1 MFVHGSVQKREML
14 TRRIRID
21 RRLIHHLLDGARLVR
36 RSAGVAD
43 DPIVRAFARNA
54 RFTEKHHDVKRILL
68 DPRLMKKEQIAGF
81 RLFAIATD
89 EIDVVQLEH
98 LRVRRRKFSLSLK
111 LRNSTLSGN
120 PSWSK
125 STFAPSSD
133 RFEPGVSGGPLER
146 DIETYASTRTTGRNK
161 RANARVGLL
170 VSCNMLRIIQRGQ
183 VC

>member
-21 RRLIHHLLDGARLVR
+21 RRLIHHLLDGARIVR

-43 DPIVRAFARNA
+43 DPIVRAFARDA
-54 RFTEKHHDVKRILL
+54 RFTEKDHDVKRILL
-68 DPRLMKKEQIAGF
+68 DPRLIKKEQIAGF

-89 EIDVVQLEH
+89 KIDVVQLER

-125 STFAPSSD
+125 STFGPSSD
-133 RFEPGVSGGPLER
+133 RFESGVSGGPH
-146 DIETYASTRTTGRNK
+146 ASTRTTGRNN

-183 VC
+183 VY